1 MQHSLI
7 PEVKDCRAPMI
18 SALQVC
24 LSDQG
29 DEDLET
35 IDSAIDGALDFM
47 CFKGG
52 ERIASIDI
60 LSLWF
65 SLFHLHVSFHL
76 ENNHYSFRI

>member
-1 MQHSLI
+1 
-7 PEVKDCRAPMI
+7 MI

-47 CFKGG
+47 CYKGG

-60 LSLWF
+60 LSL
-65 SLFHLHVSFHL
+65 
-76 ENNHYSFRI
+76 